1 MAVEFGVHLGL
12 NTVGDP
18 APDRLAYYRQCLAVG
33 DGALKALWLSDH
45 LQKDE
50 APVLE
55 AWTTLSYLAAL
66 APSYR
71 VGTMVLGQSY
81 RNPALLAKMA
91 ATLQTLTGG
100 RFVLGI
106 GAGWQEDEYLA
117 YDYPFP
123 RAGVRIEQLGEAI
136 DLIRTMWTSA
146 PATYQGNYYTV
157 RDAYCEPRPSPP
169 PPVLIGGQGPKLM
182 LLAAA
187 KANAWTWDGPLE
199 IFQAPHRRLVESCEQ
214 TGRPISEIKLIA
226 EFDAYFPADSADF
239 PAPRWSGYLDFMTS
253 PLGPTPAEARA
264 EIMRL
269 GEIGVEEFCVYF
281 YDLRTLHRFVDEVV
295 PQFSYSSTEARL

>member
-55 AWTTLSYLAAL
+55 AWTTLSYIAAL

-91 ATLQTLTGG
+91 ATLQSLTEG
-100 RFVLGI
+100 RLVLGI
-106 GAGWQEDEYLA
+106 GAGWQEDEYVA
-117 YDYPFP
+117 YDYSFP
-123 RAGVRIEQLGEAI
+123 RAGERIEQLSEAV
-136 DLIRTMWTSA
+136 DLIRTMWSRA
-146 PATYQGNYYTV
+146 PANYQGKYYAV
-157 RDAYCEPRPSPP
+157 RDAFCEPRPDPP
-169 PPVLIGGQGPKLM
+169 PPIVIGGQGAKVM
-182 LLAAA
+182 RVVAA
-187 KANAWTWDGPLE
+187 KADAWVWDGPLE
-199 IFQAPHRRLVESCEQ
+199 MYLPPYQRLVDGCRQ
-214 TGRPISEIKLIA
+214 TGRPLSEIKLIA
-226 EFDAYFPADSADF
+226 EFDAYFPADYADF
-239 PAPRWSGYLDFMTS
+239 PEP
-253 PLGPTPAEARA
+253 
-264 EIMRL
+264 
-269 GEIGVEEFCVYF
+269 
-281 YDLRTLHRFVDEVV
+281 
-295 PQFSYSSTEARL
+295 

>member
-1 MAVEFGVHLGL
+1 MAVEFGIHLGL

-18 APDRLAYYRQCLAVG
+18 APDRLAYYRGCLAVG
-33 DGALKALWLSDH
+33 EDALKALWLSDH
-45 LQKDE
+45 LQKGE

-55 AWTTLSYLAAL
+55 AWTTLSYVAAL

-71 VGTMVLGQSY
+71 VGNMVLGQSY

-91 ATLQTLTGG
+91 ATLQILTAG

-117 YDYPFP
+117 YGYPFP
-123 RAGVRIEQLGEAI
+123 RAGERIEQLSEAV
-136 DLIRTMWTSA
+136 DLIRTMWTRA
-146 PATYQGNYYTV
+146 PANYQGKHYVV
-157 RDAYCEPRPSPP
+157 RDAHCEPRPDPP
-169 PPVLIGGQGPKLM
+169 PQVLIGGQGPKLM
-182 LLAAA
+182 RLAAA
-187 KANAWTWDGPLE
+187 KADAWTWDGPLE
-199 IFQAPHRRLVESCEQ
+199 IFHAPHRRLVDGCQ
-214 TGRPISEIKLIA
+214 QIGRPISEIKLIA
-226 EFDAYFPADSADF
+226 EFDAYFPADRADF

-253 PLGPTPAEARA
+253 PLGPTPAQARA

-269 GEIGVEEFCVYF
+269 VEIGVEEFCVYF

-295 PQFSYSSTEARL
+295 PQFSYSAIEARP

>member
-1 MAVEFGVHLGL
+1 MPRGLLVPMAVEFGIHLGL
-12 NTVGDP
+12 NAVGDP
-18 APDRLAYYRQCLAVG
+18 APDRLAYFRQCLEIG

-45 LQKDE
+45 LQKGD
-50 APVLE
+50 APVFE

-71 VGTMVLGQSY
+71 VGNMVLGQSY

-91 ATLQTLTGG
+91 ATLQTLSAG

-123 RAGVRIEQLGEAI
+123 RAGERIKQLSEAV

-146 PATYQGNYYTV
+146 PASYAGKHYVV

-169 PPVLIGGQGPKLM
+169 PPILIGGQGPKLM
-182 LLAAA
+182 RVAAA
-187 KANAWTWDGPLE
+187 KADAWVWDGPLE
-199 IFQAPHRRLVESCEQ
+199 LYQPPYQRLVDNCEQ
-214 TGRPISEIKLIA
+214 IGRPHSEVKLVA
-226 EFDAYFPADSADF
+226 EFDAYFPADRADF
-239 PAPRWSGYLDFMTS
+239 PEPQPSGYLDFMTS
-253 PLGPTPAEARA
+253 PLGPTPADARA
-264 EIMRL
+264 EMMRL
-269 GEIGVEEFCVYF
+269 VEIGVEEFCVYF
-281 YDLRTLHRFVDEVV
+281 YDLTTLHRFVDEVV
-295 PQFSYSSTEARL
+295 PDIS